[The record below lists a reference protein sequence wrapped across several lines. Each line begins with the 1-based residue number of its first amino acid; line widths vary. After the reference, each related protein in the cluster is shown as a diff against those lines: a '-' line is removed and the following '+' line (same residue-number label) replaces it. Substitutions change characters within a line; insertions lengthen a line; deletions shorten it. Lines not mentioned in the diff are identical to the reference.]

1 MSEPDTYAIGSTVP
15 GHFGPAGTG
24 IVLREATLTTV
35 WNVQGN
41 PARGSVITDVAR
53 LFDVALPL
61 DPNTVTC
68 TAAVVAMWLGPRSWL
83 LIAGA
88 SSGPANALVEF
99 DAKRDVLNAGGGA
112 LFDVSAS
119 RVAYTLRGSNAATVL
134 ARGCPLDFSSA
145 VFMPGHC
152 AQSVFG
158 HVNVLIYRHA
168 ATPAFAVMVARSVA
182 ADVWRG
188 LCVAASTDGYDV
200 QAPAPFDTAS
210 VIE

>member
-1 MSEPDTYAIGSTVP
+1 MSERDTHAIGSTVP